1 MTVTDLPDVL
11 ESLVNNVEHNR
22 SVWESCEG
30 SARARPLKWGSSKI
44 DEFSSPDILIGSD
57 CVYYN
62 EVSLLNIYALDAKSA
77 NTLSSL
83 KNLTGHILQKFQPLL
98 LTFFTCTI
106 IYLYSGQIYGD
117 R

>member
-30 SARARPLKWGSSKI
+30 SAHARPLKWGSSKI

-77 NTLSSL
+77 NTLSVQNSS
-83 KNLTGHILQKFQPLL
+83 KSAKSAH
-98 LTFFTCTI
+98 
-106 IYLYSGQIYGD
+106 
-117 R
+117 